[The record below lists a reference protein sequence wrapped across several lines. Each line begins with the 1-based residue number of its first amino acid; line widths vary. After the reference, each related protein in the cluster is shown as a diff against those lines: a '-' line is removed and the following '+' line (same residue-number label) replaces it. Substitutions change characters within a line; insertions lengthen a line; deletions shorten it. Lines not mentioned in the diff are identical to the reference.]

1 MDIETFKLTLYVCG
15 CGYKATN
22 TGNVSKHRKVS
33 CGHEM
38 TGDMTEFVKKSC
50 FNRERPSDFM
60 LKECLQREQMLIGER
75 EHLNNAVTQ
84 LQIEN
89 ERLKSYLA
97 KMAASV
103 DNVNVEIELDDTPHT
118 GIIYFITD
126 KDVPDRGKIGRTK
139 NTNIKKLKSRY
150 STFGCPSILCYLST
164 DIKTDEADLKKL
176 MRDAGCMKSNTE
188 MISNCDVA
196 RQIFYEFMTSKLT

>member
-1 MDIETFKLTLYVCG
+1 MDIDTFKLALYVCG
-15 CGYKATN
+15 CGYKT
-22 TGNVSKHRKVS
+22 THCGNSNKHKKVS
-33 CGHEM
+33 CGHTM
-38 TGDMTEFVKKSC
+38 TSELTEFVPKDC
-50 FNRERPSDFM
+50 FNRERPNDFM
-60 LKECLQREQMLIGER
+60 LKECLQREQLLIGER
-75 EHLNNAVTQ
+75 ERLNNAVTQ

-89 ERLKSYLA
+89 EKLKSYLA

-103 DNVNVEIELDDTPHT
+103 DTVNVEIELDDTPHT

-139 NTNIKKLKSRY
+139 NTNIKKLKTRY

-196 RQIFYEFMTSKLT
+196 RQIFYEFTTSKLT

>member
-1 MDIETFKLTLYVCG
+1 MDIETFKLALYVCG

-38 TGDMTEFVKKSC
+38 TGKMTEFVKKDC
-50 FNRERPSDFM
+50 LQRERPDDIM
-60 LKECLQREQMLIGER
+60 LKECLKREKMLIEEIER
-75 EHLNNAVTQ
+75 NNHKMTQ
-84 LQIEN
+84 VQTAN
-89 ERLKSYLA
+89 ERLKSSLA
-97 KMAASV
+97 KMASSV
-103 DNVNVEIELDDTPHT
+103 DNVDIEDELDDTTHT

-126 KDVPDRGKIGRTK
+126 KDVPDRGKVGRTK
-139 NTNIKKLKSRY
+139 NTNVKKLKTRY
-150 STFGCPSILCYLST
+150 STFGNPSILCYLST

>member
-1 MDIETFKLTLYVCG
+1 MDIETFKIRLHVCG
-15 CGYKATN
+15 CGYKTADV
-22 TGNVSKHRKVS
+22 GNASKHKKVS
-33 CGHEM
+33 CGHVM
-38 TGDMTEFVKKSC
+38 TSEITEFVKKSC
-50 FNRERPSDFM
+50 FQRERPNDFM
-60 LKECLQREQMLIGER
+60 LKECL
-75 EHLNNAVTQ
+75 Q

-103 DNVNVEIELDDTPHT
+103 DNVNVEIEIELDDTPHT

-126 KDVPDRGKIGRTK
+126 KDILDRGKIGRTK
-139 NTNIKKLKSRY
+139 DTNIKKLKTRY

-164 DIKTDEADLKKL
+164 NIKTDEADLKKL

-196 RQIFYEFMTSKLT
+196 RRIFYEFMTSKLV

>member
-1 MDIETFKLTLYVCG
+1 MNIETFKLSLYECG
-15 CGYKATN
+15 CGYKTIHG
-22 TGNVSKHRKVS
+22 GNAGKHKKIS
-33 CGHEM
+33 CGHAV
-38 TGDMTEFVKKSC
+38 TSQMTEFVPKDC

-60 LKECLQREQMLIGER
+60 LKECLQREQILIDER
-75 EHLNNAVTQ
+75 ERLNNAVTQ
-84 LQIEN
+84 LQNVN
-89 ERLKSYLA
+89 EKLKSSLA
-97 KMAASV
+97 KMASSV
-103 DNVNVEIELDDTPHT
+103 DNVCIEDELDDTPYT
-118 GIIYFITD
+118 GIVYFITD

-139 NTNIKKLKSRY
+139 NTNIKKLKTRY